1 MKQFRR
7 ILFWSHLGV
16 GVCAGFVILMLA
28 FTGVL
33 LTYERQMIASS
44 EAGLVTLT
52 DQSHLTADELAAI
65 AREIGGDGANVRVPK
80 SDQAPVKVLIGRDQ
94 TLIHPQSGEVLLTG
108 KTQTAKTFEFITVM
122 HRWFALKGDG
132 QGVGKSITNIANLLF
147 IFLAISGVYLWFTP
161 IFRWAVLK
169 TKMKLNLH
177 PPTGKAR
184 DFNWHHVF
192 SFWMY
197 IPILVMSVTA
207 AVISYSWAN
216 ALVFAAFGE
225 EPQSLRAPRAPV
237 TPYVEAELPDG
248 AANLEHRF
256 QVASGVVSSWKTITF
271 SGSTNLAEPT
281 RFDVDFGNG
290 AQPHL
295 RRQVVISRSGAVA
308 EKRDTFS
315 QRSPGTQARVVIRFL
330 HTGEV
335 LGLVGQTLAGLGS
348 LATLFLVWS
357 GLALSYR
364 RLIRPILRKRM
375 IAN

>member
-1 MKQFRR
+1 MKLFRK
-7 ILFWSHLGV
+7 ILFWSHLV
-16 GVCAGFVILMLA
+16 AGIAAGLVILMLA

-44 EAGLVTLT
+44 EASLVETSELPR
-52 DQSHLTADELAAI
+52 LTADELAEI
-65 AREIGGDGANVRVPK
+65 ALEIGGESANVRIPK
-80 SDQAPVKVLIGRDQ
+80 SDNAPVKILVRRDQ
-94 TLIHPQSGEVLLTG
+94 TLIHPQSGEVLLVG
-108 KTQTAKTFEFITVM
+108 KTETAKTFEFITLV
-122 HRWFALKGDG
+122 HRWFALEGTS
-132 QGVGKSITNIANLLF
+132 QSAGKAITNIANLLF
-147 IFLAISGVYLWFTP
+147 IYLAISGIYLWFTP
-161 IFRWAVLK
+161 IFRWMVLK
-169 TKMKLNLH
+169 TKLQLNLK

-184 DFNWHHVF
+184 DYNWHHVF

-237 TPYVEAELPDG
+237 IENVAADIPPGTATLEQRLKVAE
-248 AANLEHRF
+248 N
-256 QVASGVVSSWKTITF
+256 VIASWNTITF
-271 SGSTNLAEPT
+271 PASTNLAQPT
-281 RFDVDFGNG
+281 NFDIDFGNG

-295 RRQVVISRSGAVA
+295 RRRAVVSQRGVVIKEVN
-308 EKRDTFS
+308 TF
-315 QRSPGTQARVVIRFL
+315 QERTPGTRARLVIRFL

-335 LGLVGQTLAGLGS
+335 LGLIGQTLAGLGS

-364 RLIRPILRKRM
+364 RLIRPLRNSKARSS
-375 IAN
+375 